1 MSDEGFSETR
11 VDDSALLEF
20 AETIHQSFKENP
32 RGTIKS
38 LRLSSTNIVQ
48 PKEDFIQLPDKESG
62 EEVLDLHAETSGGAS
77 GFTVQIKESIGSGGM
92 ANVDAATQNSLK
104 REIALK
110 RPREDRADLHVF
122 ISLVREA
129 RMMAQ
134 LDHPNIPPVHQLAF
148 TEDGQPVIM
157 MKLVQG
163 VSWSTLIHEP
173 WHAYWA
179 NHTERH
185 LRSHLEILRQVC
197 HALEYAHDKGIIHRD
212 LKSENVMIGDYGE
225 VYLLDWGVAIKLD
238 ENGQYQ
244 ADHFC
249 GTPCFAAPEMF
260 SATTPLSKYTDVYLL
275 GAVLHELL
283 TRNVL
288 HPGKTFDEI
297 VEQVRLSPA
306 FDYYPDVH
314 PTLAKIANK
323 ATELRPE
330 HRFQSVHEFREAI
343 EHHLEHYQAVE
354 LLNSTKEKMVL
365 LEDQVNQTS
374 RDGFTFHQLAFE
386 CRFGFRRVHDI
397 APDLEGSRSG
407 LLRVLELQAR
417 YELDHGRVDAPRQ
430 LIHLIEKL
438 APQFEGLEGLTEKL
452 KTLEMLQQKSGEL
465 STQIQYKLLEELQKK
480 KDS

>member
-1 MSDEGFSETR
+1 MSDEEFSETR
-11 VDDSALLEF
+11 VEDSALLEF
-20 AETIHQSFKENP
+20 AETVHQSFKENP

-38 LRLSSTNIVQ
+38 LGLSSTLIVQ
-48 PKEDFIQLPDKESG
+48 QEDLIQLPDEESG
-62 EEVLDLHAETSGGAS
+62 EEVVDLHADTSSAAS
-77 GFTVQIKESIGSGGM
+77 GFTVQIKEPIGSGGM

-129 RMMAQ
+129 RLMAQ

-148 TEDGQPVIM
+148 TKDGQPIIM
-157 MKLVQG
+157 MKRVQG

-238 ENGQYQ
+238 EKGQHQ

-275 GAVLHELL
+275 GALLHELL

-297 VEQVRLSPA
+297 IEQVRLSAP
-306 FDYYPDVH
+306 YEYSQDVH
-314 PTLAKIANK
+314 PALAKIANK
-323 ATELRPE
+323 ATSQKPGN
-330 HRFQSVHEFREAI
+330 RFQSVKEFREAI
-343 EHHLEHYQAVE
+343 EHHLEHYQALE
-354 LLNSTKEKMVL
+354 LLNATIEKLAM
-365 LEDQVNQTS
+365 LESLVEQNE
-374 RDGFTFHQLAFE
+374 RDGFNFHQLAFE
-386 CRFGFRRVHDI
+386 CRFGFRRVFDI
-397 APDLEGSRSG
+397 APDISGSRKG
-407 LLRVLELQAR
+407 LVRVLELQAL
-417 YELDHGRVDAPRQ
+417 YELGQGRTDAPRRLVN
-430 LIHLIEKL
+430 LIKKMEPDYKGIVLIQEKL
-438 APQFEGLEGLTEKL
+438 EELDAKKES
-452 KTLEMLQQKSGEL
+452 SGEL
-465 STQIQYKLLEELQKK
+465 STQIQYKLLEELQKE